1 MNGERTRRNP
11 LFVLALALA
20 VVASASTWFY
30 MDRILRAQQIAD
42 AATQGTPRGNL
53 SDLYPRWLG
62 ARELLRHGRNPYSPE
77 MTREIQQGYYG
88 RPLDPER
95 AGEPRVGDLRAG
107 EPRVGDPHAGDPKD
121 QQGFAYPVYVVFL
134 LAPTVDLPFET
145 VQAGFRWLLVGLAA
159 ASVLLWLRVLRW
171 RPSFGTALIIIVL
184 MLGWL
189 PMVQG
194 IKLQQLSLLVA
205 GLLAVCGASL
215 AGGWLFC
222 AGALLALATIK
233 PQLAWPLV
241 LWLLIWSA
249 DDWRSRRRFAFGFG
263 LVMLLLLGG
272 AQLVLPGWLR
282 MFVEAVRQYH
292 QYTQNQSVLVWL
304 FGTVAGRVVEL
315 ASVILCAICIWP
327 MRGEPATSAAF
338 GRAFALVLALTVVI
352 VPMFAPYNQVLLAPA
367 ILALWWSESSGQ
379 PTLPPIRLARAVGGI
394 LLIWPWIATV
404 GLSLMYLGLTLWF
417 TPWFSLW
424 FTPALRQRIGL
435 LPFYSNFMLPG
446 FVFLLVLLETWR
458 SQARPLR
465 ERAPAE

>member
-1 MNGERTRRNP
+1 
-11 LFVLALALA
+11 
-20 VVASASTWFY
+20 

-42 AATQGTPRGNL
+42 AAAQGTPRGNL

-77 MTREIQQGYYG
+77 ITREIQLGYYG
-88 RPLDPER
+88 RALDPQR
-95 AGEPRVGDLRAG
+95 AS
-107 EPRVGDPHAGDPKD
+107 DPKD
-121 QQGFAYPVYVVFL
+121 QQGFAYPAYVVFL
-134 LAPTVDLPFET
+134 LAPTVDLQFET
-145 VQAGFRWLLVGLAA
+145 VEAGFRWLLLGLAV
-159 ASVLLWLRVLRW
+159 ASVLLWLRVLGW
-171 RPSFGTALIIIVL
+171 RPSLGAGLIFIVL

-205 GLLAVCGASL
+205 GLLAACGACL
-215 AGGWLFC
+215 TGGWLFC

-241 LWLLIWSA
+241 LWLLAWTGN
-249 DDWRSRRRFAFGFG
+249 DWRSRRRFVFGFG
-263 LVMLLLLGG
+263 FVMLLLLGA

-304 FGTVAGRVVEL
+304 FGSIAGRVLEA
-315 ASVILCAICIWP
+315 ASIIVGAVCIWP
-327 MRGEPATSAAF
+327 MRREPATSAAF

-367 ILALWWSESSGQ
+367 ILGLWWSESSG
-379 PTLPPIRLARAVGGI
+379 PPVLPAIRLARAAGGI
-394 LLIWPWIATV
+394 LLIWPWIATI
-404 GLSLMYLGLTLWF
+404 GLSLIYLWLS
-417 TPWFSLW
+417 PM
-424 FTPALRQRIGL
+424 LRQRIGL
-435 LPFYSNFMLPG
+435 LPFYSNFMLPA
-446 FVFLLVLLETWR
+446 FVFLLALLDTWR